1 MWRIARP
8 WPWLAG
14 DDLSDAHNRHLPG
27 WPGAVKSPATICKY
41 STRKFGGRDFWPTK
55 GLWEQITGDCISG
68 HHALWRAPLGLTLPF
83 DFQLAQRL

>member
-1 MWRIARP
+1 
-8 WPWLAG
+8 L
-14 DDLSDAHNRHLPG
+14 
-27 WPGAVKSPATICKY
+27 
-41 STRKFGGRDFWPTK
+41 PTK